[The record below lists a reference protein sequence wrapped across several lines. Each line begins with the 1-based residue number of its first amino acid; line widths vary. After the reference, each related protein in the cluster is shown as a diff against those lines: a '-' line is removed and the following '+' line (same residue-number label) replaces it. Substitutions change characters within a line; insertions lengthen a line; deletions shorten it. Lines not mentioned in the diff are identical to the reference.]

1 MYVCRPRWQ
10 NERRRSVS
18 LQVTAVKDGTDDD
31 AYRACVCGLEEAT
44 PERLTF
50 TIDFDAATKVCQM
63 RMDKL
68 GTGYQTR
75 ELLLQDISKSSFQH

>member
-1 MYVCRPRWQ
+1 MRVCRPRWQ
-10 NERRRSVS
+10 KERRRSVS
-18 LQVTAVKDGTDDD
+18 LQATALKDGTDDD
-31 AYRACVCGLEEAT
+31 EDRIQRET
-44 PERLTF
+44 DF
-50 TIDFDAATKVCQM
+50 TIGFDAANEYVKM